1 MTFIHAFNG
10 KFQKKTWRTYLLSV
24 PLIEAL
30 ALPIVVEQT
39 TSEAHADMKNRTA
52 RDPYNANDCTMQD
65 AIYAYKVSSGLI

>member
-1 MTFIHAFNG
+1 MSI
-10 KFQKKTWRTYLLSV
+10 